1 MADKISATEGA
12 LRDGAEAARRAH
24 DDVNATV
31 RRIQGHLDTLRGAWA
46 GDAAKSHDQLMQRW
60 NADVQKLQN
69 TLARFEESLRATER
83 DQAATEESHQQTI
96 KGLGS
101 LMGGQ

>member
-1 MADKISATEGA
+1 MTDTISAAEGA

-31 RRIQGHLDTLRGAWA
+31 RRIQSHLDTLQGAWI
-46 GDAAKSHDQLMQRW
+46 GSAATAHDQLTQRW
-60 NADVQKLQN
+60 QADVQKLQT
-69 TLARFEESLRATER
+69 TLAHFEEALRATDR
-83 DQAATEESHQQTI
+83 DQVATEQSHQQTI
-96 KGLGS
+96 AGLGG